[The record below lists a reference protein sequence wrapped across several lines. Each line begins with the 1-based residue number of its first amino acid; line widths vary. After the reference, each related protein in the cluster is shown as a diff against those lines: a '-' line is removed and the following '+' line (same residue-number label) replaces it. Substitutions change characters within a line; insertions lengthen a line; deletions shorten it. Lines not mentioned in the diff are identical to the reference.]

1 MSNGIE
7 NLIPLN
13 KRTKKK
19 QREIAK
25 SGGIASGESRR
36 RKKQLK
42 DDLIRLL
49 ETGDNQNN
57 MCLELITKA
66 LNGDIRAFEVIRD
79 TIGEK
84 PTDKI
89 ESNMNISYEES
100 LKEVA
105 DSDEY

>member
-1 MSNGIE
+1 MAKE
-7 NLIPLN
+7 DLVEYQFDNLTAEEQQ
-13 KRTKKK
+13 K
-19 QREIAK
+19 IATM
-25 SGGIASGESRR
+25 GGKASGEARR

-57 MCLELITKA
+57 MCLELMTKA

-84 PTDKI
+84 PKEQIEERQEVKI
-89 ESNMNISYEES
+89 
-100 LKEVA
+100 VVDDDF
-105 DSDEY
+105 DSWGK

>member
-13 KRTKKK
+13 ERTKKE

-66 LNGDIRAFEVIRD
+66 LSGDIRAFEVIRD